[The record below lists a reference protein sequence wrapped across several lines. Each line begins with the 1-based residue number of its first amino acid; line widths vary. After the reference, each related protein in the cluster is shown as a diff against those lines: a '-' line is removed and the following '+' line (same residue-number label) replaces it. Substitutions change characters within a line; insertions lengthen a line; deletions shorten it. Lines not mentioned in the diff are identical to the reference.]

1 METGDDIYRER
12 RKGQV
17 SITVEEGI
25 VVMVGLRLNLYKIE
39 NFYIAIFFFKIKF
52 KIASNLIFLLF

>member
-39 NFYIAIFFFKIKF
+39 NFYIAIFFFFKF

>member
-25 VVMVGLRLNLYKIE
+25 VVMVGLRLHLYKIE
-39 NFYIAIFFFKIKF
+39 NFYIAIFFF
-52 KIASNLIFLLF
+52 

>member
-39 NFYIAIFFFKIKF
+39 NFYIAIFFFLKF